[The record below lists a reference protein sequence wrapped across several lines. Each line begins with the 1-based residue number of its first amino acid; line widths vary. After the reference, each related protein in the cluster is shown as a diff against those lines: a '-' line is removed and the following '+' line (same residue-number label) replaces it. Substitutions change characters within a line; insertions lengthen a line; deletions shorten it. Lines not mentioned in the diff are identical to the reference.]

1 MKLIGLLLNTSWVGV
16 ILITFTG
23 LLSGASGSGLIAMIN
38 LMLRVTQLP
47 QSTLALYFVGLCCL
61 LLVSTWASQAL
72 IGRLAEQVVFKM
84 QLHLIRRILICPL
97 HQLEQIGTPR
107 LLAALTEDVEAIS
120 TASFVV
126 SNLCVSV
133 ATLVSC
139 FLYLSWLSV
148 TLFWLILIFGV
159 VGIFSQNFLL
169 ARGRYFLKLAREERD
184 KLFQHFRTTT
194 EGIKELKLHQQ
205 RRQAFL
211 VEDLQVS
218 TATFQSYRVRAI
230 DVFSIASGSGLLLFF
245 IPIGLLVFILSP
257 LFEISLP
264 ILSGYTL
271 TIIFM
276 MTPLRVLL
284 NNLPTFIQA
293 SVALEKIE
301 SLNLSLI
308 AQTIEPEFALSL
320 DCQPEWKSL
329 RLVGVTHTYRRE
341 REDNRF
347 ILGPIN
353 LTLNRGELLFI
364 VGGNGSGKST
374 LVKLLT
380 GLYVPETGQIQLDEQ
395 FITDAN
401 REWYRQQFSVVFSD
415 FYLFE
420 RLLGLENSY
429 LLSQTQDY
437 LVKLQLDH
445 KVTVKEGTFST
456 TALSQGQRKRLAL
469 LTAYLE
475 NRTIYIFDEWASD
488 QDPVFK
494 NIFYTQLLPD
504 LKNRGKTVI
513 VISHD
518 DQYFAQ
524 ADRIIKLDYGQI
536 KYDKSIISKSCVSDS
551 IND

>member
-1 MKLIGLLLNTSWVGV
+1 MKLIRLLLNTSWVGV
-16 ILITFTG
+16 ILVTFTG
-23 LLSGASGSGLIAMIN
+23 LLSGASSAGLIAMIN

-47 QSTLALYFVGLCCL
+47 KSTFAWGFVGLCCL
-61 LLVSTWASQAL
+61 LLVSTSASQAL
-72 IGRLAEQVVFKM
+72 IGRLAEQVVFNM
-84 QLHLIRRILICPL
+84 QLRLTRRILACPL
-97 HQLEQIGTPR
+97 HHLEQIGTPR

-133 ATLVSC
+133 AILVSC
-139 FLYLSWLSV
+139 FFYLSWLSL
-148 TLFWLILIFGV
+148 TLFWLILVFTV
-159 VGIFSQNFLL
+159 LGIFSQNFLL

-194 EGIKELKLHQQ
+194 EGIKELKLHQR

-211 VEDLQVS
+211 VDDLQVS
-218 TATFQSYRVRAI
+218 TAIFQSYRVRAN
-230 DVFSIASGSGLLLFF
+230 DLFSVASGSGFLLFF
-245 IPIGLLVFILSP
+245 IPIGLLVFVLSP
-257 LFEISLP
+257 LFDIPFP

-276 MTPLRVLL
+276 ITPLRTLL
-284 NNLPTFIQA
+284 NSLPTLSQA

-301 SLNLSLI
+301 SLNLSLV
-308 AQTIEPEFALSL
+308 AQTIEPELVLSL
-320 DCQPEWKSL
+320 DSQPEWKSL
-329 RLVGVTHTYRRE
+329 KLAGVTHTYRRE
-341 REDNRF
+341 KEDKHF

-353 LTLNRGELLFI
+353 LTLNQGELVFV

-380 GLYVPETGQIQLDEQ
+380 GLYVPETGEIQFDEQ
-395 FITDAN
+395 PITDAN

-420 RLLGLENSY
+420 RLLGLDNSH

-437 LVKLQLDH
+437 LVQLQLDH
-445 KVTVKEGTFST
+445 KVTVKENALST

-475 NRTIYIFDEWASD
+475 NRTIYVFDEWASD
-488 QDPVFK
+488 QDPIFK
-494 NIFYTQLLPD
+494 KIFYTQLLPD
-504 LKNRGKTVI
+504 LKNRGKTVL

-524 ADRIIKLDYGQI
+524 ADRIIKLDYGQV
-536 KYDKSIISKSCVSDS
+536 KYLTFPVESL
-551 IND
+551 